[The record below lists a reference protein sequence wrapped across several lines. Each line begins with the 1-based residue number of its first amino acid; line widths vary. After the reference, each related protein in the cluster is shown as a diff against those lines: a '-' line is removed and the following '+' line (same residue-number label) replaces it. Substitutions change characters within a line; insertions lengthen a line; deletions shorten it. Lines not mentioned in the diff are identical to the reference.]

1 MRGVISAVEE
11 TASRSVMQEDDSS
24 SDREDPLRSSIAY
37 PGSSD
42 LRVSV
47 RFSIYSIAF
56 CNVFTLDRRLFRFSK
71 GTHFRNWTKA
81 ELTA

>member
-1 MRGVISAVEE
+1 MRGVIPAVDEV
-11 TASRSVMQEDDSS
+11 ASRSVMQEDDSS

-37 PGSSD
+37 PGSRD

-56 CNVFTLDRRLFRFSK
+56 CNVLTFDRRLFRFSK
-71 GTHFRNWTKA
+71 GTHFLRETKA